1 MRADSPAPVT
11 DLGNHERRAVAAI
24 IVFATL
30 TALLWALIRIPGE
43 GGPDET
49 NHLALIERIRDAGGI
64 PLFEGF
70 ERSEFTWTP
79 GRVIN
84 AFELTPNLSALALAG
99 LASAVGLS
107 DPIATLLLGRLYAV
121 SLFPVTLLLAYLTL
135 RLLIPERPVERV
147 WALTALA
154 TIPQF
159 VLVHSYVTNDTPTI
173 AAASLAI
180 YLTVR
185 GWTNGFQ
192 RQDAVLLG
200 VALGLVGL
208 HKANG
213 LIVAPMAG
221 GLIVW
226 RLRHNL
232 PQMLGTLGTVAVP
245 ALAVAGWWYV
255 RMLVVYGD
263 PIGTGTTMAA
273 IEAVGTAVATPQAK
287 GLSPW
292 EYARESGWLEGAF
305 RSFWA
310 GSGVRK
316 MTIPDGGYLVLLAM
330 LVVSVGGLIAGA
342 WRARGVT
349 ASNWAVWP
357 VLGLTVAGL
366 WVLNLWTSWTL
377 DGAAMHGRY
386 VYPAIVPF
394 AALLVVGLGRA
405 LAVTSRSQFVLAIMI
420 PLMVASS
427 LAYSVHV
434 VMRDVVGL
442 PV

>member
-1 MRADSPAPVT
+1 MHSATPAPAT
-11 DLGNHERRAVAAI
+11 NLNNDERWAVAAI

-30 TALLWALIRIPGE
+30 SALLWALIRIPGD
-43 GGPDET
+43 GGPDEA
-49 NHLALIERIRDAGGI
+49 NHAALIERIRDAGGI
-64 PLFEGF
+64 PHFEGF
-70 ERSEFTWTP
+70 ERSDFTWSP

-107 DPIATLLLGRLYAV
+107 DPLATLLLGRLYAV

-135 RLLIPERPVERV
+135 RILIPERPVERV

-154 TIPQF
+154 TIPHF
-159 VLVHSYVTNDTPTI
+159 MLVHSYVTNDTPTI

-185 GWTNGFQ
+185 GWANGF
-192 RQDAVLLG
+192 RRRDTLLLG

-221 GLIVW
+221 SLIVW

-232 PQMLGTLGTVAVP
+232 PQLFRTLGTVAIP

-255 RMLVVYGD
+255 RMLAVYGD
-263 PIGTGTTMAA
+263 PLGTDTTKAA
-273 IEAVGTAVATPQAK
+273 IEAVGTAVATPQNQ

-292 EYARESGWLEGAF
+292 EYARESGWVEGAF

-310 GSGVRK
+310 GYGVRK
-316 MTIPDGGYLVLLAM
+316 MTIPDAGYLALLAM
-330 LVVSVGGLIAGA
+330 LVVSTGGLIAGA
-342 WRARGVT
+342 WRARLR
-349 ASNWAVWP
+349 AHNSAVWIA
-357 VLGLTVAGL
+357 LGLSVGAL
-366 WVLNLWTSWTL
+366 WGLNLWTSWTL

-386 VYPAIVPF
+386 VYPTIIPF
-394 AALLVVGLGRA
+394 VALLVVGLGRA
-405 LAVTSRSQFVLAIMI
+405 LAVTSRSQFALALTI
-420 PLMVASS
+420 PLMAASS
-427 LAYSVHV
+427 AAYSIHV
-434 VMRDVVGL
+434 VTRDVVGL
-442 PV
+442 YA